1 MIIKEAE
8 LNELANRAKQG
19 YAILEQK
26 TFSNIGS
33 QFKPTVF
40 LSHKHDDSNNTKVE
54 NVKAILEL
62 HGCEAVY
69 IDWLDPQMQHATN
82 RETAELLRKKIKENH
97 KFILVV
103 TADSVKSPWCNWEL
117 GFGDAVKGKDVALF
131 CLEQHDNDWRD
142 HEYLQ
147 LYPTI
152 ELDLNN
158 MDNQKPQYQVVFR
171 NNGKTFSCHLKNW
184 LKS

>member
-8 LNELANRAKQG
+8 LNDLASKAKKG
-19 YAILEQK
+19 YAISEEK
-26 TFSNIGS
+26 TFSFVP
-33 QFKPTVF
+33 QAKPTVF
-40 LSHKHDDSNNTKVE
+40 LSHKHNENDNHIVD
-54 NVKAILEL
+54 NVKTILEL

-69 IDWLDPQMQHATN
+69 IDWQDPKMQHKTN
-82 RETAELLRKKIKENH
+82 RDTATVLRNEISGH
-97 KFILVV
+97 QKFILVV
-103 TADSVKSPWCNWEL
+103 TAESVKSPWCNWEL

-158 MDNQKPQYQVVFR
+158 IDNQKPQYQVVFR
-171 NNGKTFSCHLKNW
+171 NNGKTFSYHLKNW
-184 LKS
+184 LKN